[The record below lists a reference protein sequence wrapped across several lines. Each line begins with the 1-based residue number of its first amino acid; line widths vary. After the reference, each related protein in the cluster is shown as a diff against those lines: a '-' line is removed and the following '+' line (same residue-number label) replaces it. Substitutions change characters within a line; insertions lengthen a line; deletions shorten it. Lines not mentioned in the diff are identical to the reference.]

1 MIRWM
6 ITVLIRIAPNKTD
19 ENSPSDSNDDD
30 SSGLGAAILMES
42 SSASILDRATILFNW
57 IRSLTDLVVVCC
69 REIVISL
76 IQPDATTDFKSPDQD
91 YVRDLKK
98 IEVSITL
105 ICPFVLFVFLDMVY
119 FSVKFYIFSH
129 PVLYIRQKKCSC
141 FRRMTGKI
149 FTRAAA
155 NLFFNQYSGYVL
167 FFSVVSFTFFVFLCF
182 FACLFVFSN

>member
-19 ENSPSDSNDDD
+19 ESSPNDSNEDD

-57 IRSLTDLVVVCC
+57 IRSLTDLVVACC

-76 IQPDATTDFKSPDQD
+76 IQPDAKTNFKSPDQD

-141 FRRMTGKI
+141 FRRMPGKI

-155 NLFFNQYSGYVL
+155 NLFFNQYSGYALL
-167 FFSVVSFTFFVFLCF
+167 FSLVSFAFFLFLRF